1 MRILA
6 SVLFSALV
14 VGFGL
19 GGAAA
24 RAQTQAAPPQTTVQ
38 APEGSVQSDDR
49 DRNGAGNVRIE
60 RDWKAQ
66 GGDSDRTGSIKP
78 EEGHET
84 IGRDWRAHPEKP
96 ER

>member
-1 MRILA
+1 MRMLALA
-6 SVLFSALV
+6 SLSALV
-14 VGFGL
+14 LSFAP
-19 GGAAA
+19 GGAPA

-49 DRNGAGNVRIE
+49 NRNGAGNVRIE

-66 GGDSDRTGSIKP
+66 GGDNDRTGLVKA

>member
-6 SVLFSALV
+6 LVSLSALV
-14 VGFGL
+14 LAFVP
-19 GGAAA
+19 GGAPA

-38 APEGSVQSDDR
+38 APEGSAQSDNR

-60 RDWKAQ
+60 RDWKAK
-66 GGDSDRTGSIKP
+66 GGDNDRTGSVKT
-78 EEGHET
+78 EAGHET

-96 ER
+96 DR